1 MITKTCE
8 TKHIPYPFE
17 LFGVECG
24 KGWYKLIQPVVDYIN
39 EYNKNKTKEE
49 QIQILQIKEKWGY
62 LNLYLNYYA
71 DDLHDKILEISNKS
85 RSICEMCGK
94 PAKSFSKHG
103 WVYTLCDECKE
114 NL

>member
-1 MITKTCE
+1 MKKIS
-8 TKHIPYPFE
+8 Y
-17 LFGVECG
+17 ECG
-24 KGWYKLIQPVVDYIN
+24 EGWFPLIEEAQAIVDQ
-39 EYNKNKTKEE
+39 YNKDHPNLEYPIEFT
-49 QIQILQIKEKWGY
+49 QIKEKWGY

>member
-1 MITKTCE
+1 MKKTC
-8 TKHIPYPFE
+8 Y
-17 LFGVECG
+17 ECG
-24 KGWYKLIQPVVDYIN
+24 EGWFPLIEEAQAIVDQ
-39 EYNKNKTKEE
+39 YNKDHPNLEYPIEFT
-49 QIQILQIKEKWGY
+49 QIKEKWGY

-103 WVYTLCDECKE
+103 WIYTLCDECKE
-114 NL
+114 KL

>member
-1 MITKTCE
+1 MKKIS
-8 TKHIPYPFE
+8 Y
-17 LFGVECG
+17 ECG
-24 KGWYKLIQPVVDYIN
+24 EGWFPLIEEAQAIVDQ
-39 EYNKNKTKEE
+39 YNKDHPNLEYSIEFT
-49 QIQILQIKEKWGY
+49 QIKEKWGY

-103 WVYTLCDECKE
+103 WIYTLCDECKE